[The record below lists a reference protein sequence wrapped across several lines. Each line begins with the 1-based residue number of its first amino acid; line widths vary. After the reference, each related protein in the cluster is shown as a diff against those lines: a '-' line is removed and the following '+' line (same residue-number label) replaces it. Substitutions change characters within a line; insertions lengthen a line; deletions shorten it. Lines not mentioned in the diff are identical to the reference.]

1 MNQIELHPWLPHRDI
16 IQWCKE
22 NGVLVQAWA
31 PLVQG
36 ERWGDKIL
44 RGISERTGKSEA
56 QVLLRWSL
64 QKVSGVLAAAAA
76 ATADSGHTG
85 IQSTP

>member
-16 IQWCKE
+16 TQWCKE

-36 ERWGDKIL
+36 ERWGDKVL
-44 RGISERTGKSEA
+44 RDISKRIGKSEA
-56 QVLLRWSL
+56 QILLRWSL
-64 QKVSGVLAAAAA
+64 QKVGCVPAIVALLL
-76 ATADSGHTG
+76 
-85 IQSTP
+85 I